1 MCKGHDQ
8 QVPLI
13 IKQYYRTPIVCG
25 KKNIET
31 EKRRTEDKT
40 IVATNDIKDIDDTLD
55 NDDDRMSCDL

>member
-1 MCKGHDQ
+1 M
-8 QVPLI
+8 PLI
-13 IKQYYRTPIVCG
+13 IKQYYRPPFLCEK

-40 IVATNDIKDIDDTLD
+40 IAATNDSKDIDDTLD

>member
-1 MCKGHDQ
+1 MW
-8 QVPLI
+8 
-13 IKQYYRTPIVCG
+13 

-40 IVATNDIKDIDDTLD
+40 IAATNDSKDIDDTLD